1 MWELVI
7 DNVGLSF
14 VRFGNWFWLIR
25 EQLLINMGT
34 TFIDLS
40 EEGSDTSMNNFKFK
54 LNTSKDFMEKLN
66 ISKTRQWTDKISLQ
80 ECF

>member
-7 DNVGLSF
+7 ANVGLSF